1 VKCELLF
8 LYEQQCG
15 SSMSNSAGSRGDAVT
30 VQSVTRAV
38 TVLEILARAGEA
50 GVTEIAA
57 ELGVHKSTA
66 FRLVAALEQ
75 GELVAQDT
83 ARGRYRLGVG
93 ILRLAGATG
102 ARLDLVQE
110 SRGVCQAL
118 AREVGETVNIAVLS
132 GRDALYLDQ
141 VVGPSALALHNWAGQ
156 RIPLHATSDGKVL
169 LAYLFQGRL
178 AEVLVPPLQRFT
190 EHTITSMRRLERE
203 LADVRERGYATAVE
217 ELEVGLTAIA
227 APVHD
232 AEGVVTAS
240 VSASG
245 PSFRLS
251 EDRIPGVAAAVRRA
265 AGEISRR
272 LGWSGRHR

>member
-1 VKCELLF
+1 
-8 LYEQQCG
+8 
-15 SSMSNSAGSRGDAVT
+15 MSNSVRSRDDSVT
-30 VQSVTRAV
+30 VQSVSRAV
-38 TVLEILARAGEA
+38 TVLEILARTGGA
-50 GVTEIAA
+50 GVTDIAA

-66 FRLVAALEQ
+66 FRLIAALEQ
-75 GELVAQDT
+75 GELVTQDT

-110 SRGVCQAL
+110 SREVCQAL
-118 AREVGETVNIAVLS
+118 ASEVGETINIAVLS
-132 GRDALYLDQ
+132 GHDALYIDQ
-141 VVGPSALALHNWAGQ
+141 VVGPSALSLHNWVGQ
-156 RIPLHATSDGKVL
+156 RIPLHATSNGKIL
-169 LAYLFQGRL
+169 LAYLHEEQWDEL
-178 AEVLVPPLQRFT
+178 LVQPLQRFT
-190 EHTITSMRRLERE
+190 EHTMTSMRLLERE

-227 APVHD
+227 APIRN

-251 EDRIPGVAAAVRRA
+251 ADRISDVAAAVCRA
-265 AGEISRR
+265 ADEISRR
-272 LGWSGRHR
+272 LGWTGHHR

>member
-1 VKCELLF
+1 MSYC
-8 LYEQQCG
+8 
-15 SSMSNSAGSRGDAVT
+15 SSMSNSVRSGSDTGT
-30 VQSVTRAV
+30 VQSVTRAIA
-38 TVLEILARAGEA
+38 VLEILARTGEA
-50 GVTEIAA
+50 GVTDIAT

-66 FRLVAALEQ
+66 FRLIAALER

-83 ARGRYRLGVG
+83 SRGRYRLGVG

-102 ARLDLVQE
+102 ARLDLVKE
-110 SRGVCQAL
+110 SREVCQAL
-118 AREVGETVNIAVLS
+118 AKEVGETINIAVLY

-141 VVGPSALALHNWAGQ
+141 VMGPSALSLQNWVGQ

-169 LAYLFQGRL
+169 LAYLFEGQL
-178 AEVLVPPLQRFT
+178 AEVLAQPLQRFT
-190 EHTITSMRRLERE
+190 EHTITSLRRLEAE
-203 LADVRERGYATAVE
+203 LAEVRERGYATAVE

-227 APVHD
+227 APIRN

-240 VSASG
+240 ISASG

-251 EDRIPGVAAAVRRA
+251 EDRIADVAGAIRHA

-272 LGWSGRHR
+272 LGLIGLPR

>member
-1 VKCELLF
+1 VLAGGVVERVRYC
-8 LYEQQCG
+8 
-15 SSMSNSAGSRGDAVT
+15 SSMSNSVRGRNDAVT
-30 VQSVTRAV
+30 VQSVVRAV
-38 TVLEILARAGEA
+38 TVLEILARTGEA
-50 GVTEIAA
+50 GVTEIAT

-66 FRLVAALEQ
+66 FRLIAALER

-83 ARGRYRLGVG
+83 TRGRYRLGVG
-93 ILRLAGATG
+93 ILRLAGATA

-110 SRGVCQAL
+110 SREVCQAL
-118 AREVGETVNIAVLS
+118 ASEVGETINIAVLS

-141 VVGPSALALHNWAGQ
+141 VAGPSALSLQNWVGQ

-169 LAYLFQGRL
+169 LAYLAEGQL
-178 AEVLVPPLQRFT
+178 AEVLARPLQRFT
-190 EHTITSMRRLERE
+190 EHTITSMRRLEQE

-227 APVHD
+227 APVRN

-240 VSASG
+240 MSASG

-251 EDRIPGVAAAVRRA
+251 EDRILDVAAAVRRA
-265 AGEISRR
+265 ADKISQR
-272 LGWSGRHR
+272 LGWTGRHS